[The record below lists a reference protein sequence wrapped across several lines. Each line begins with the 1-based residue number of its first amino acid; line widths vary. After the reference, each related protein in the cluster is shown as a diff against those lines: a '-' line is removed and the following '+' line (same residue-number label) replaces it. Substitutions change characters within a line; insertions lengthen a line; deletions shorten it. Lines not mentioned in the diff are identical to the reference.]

1 MYKPEKKVEIGKGK
15 EKRKVPTRYVP
26 KTLSKKE
33 RKKQVESIIEGKDRP
48 NQEKK
53 TRRSGWAVKFE
64 KKYGTNIMDDKFI
77 EKNIIRKEG
86 KEKILDKG
94 RGAYYSSGSRPFV
107 SAEQWARGRLASVI
121 MGGKARRRDLKIWN
135 EFKIN

>member
-1 MYKPEKKVEIGKGK
+1 MYKEKKVEIGKGK
-15 EKRKVPTRYVP
+15 DKRKVPTRYVP
-26 KTLSKKE
+26 KTLSKKQ

-64 KKYGTNIMDDKFI
+64 KKYDTNIMDDKFI

-94 RGAYYSSGSRPFV
+94 RGAYYSSGSRPNQT
-107 SAEQWARGRLASVI
+107 SSSWAYARLASVI
-121 MGGKARRRDLKIWN
+121 MCGPARKVDNNIWLS
-135 EFKIN
+135 EKR